1 MKIFQRKPSK
11 YFQDTFQELTKK
23 SVEKSIITIRDRVKL
38 SLKKKETNKIKETM
52 AVIKKIIK
60 EDIEAMYKFFALLLL
75 KEIMESKDNYVV
87 DYFIKKMSD
96 RLVKIAKY
104 REKKGETIQVRGMTC
119 LNE

>member
-1 MKIFQRKPSK
+1 M
-11 YFQDTFQELTKK
+11 FQELTKK
-23 SVEKSIITIRDRVKL
+23 GVEKSIITIRDRVKL
-38 SLKKKETNKIKETM
+38 SLKKKETKKIKDTM

-60 EDIEAMYKFFALLLL
+60 EAIEAKYKFFALLIL
-75 KEIMESKDNYVV
+75 KEIMEVKDNYIV

-104 REKKGETIQVRGMTC
+104 REKKNESIKVRGTTC